1 METSPF
7 YRGVIFFFSILY
19 YQINEDTG
27 TVRAIQRKSG
37 PVSQHVTVISETK
50 TSQKEYTDER
60 AIIFDREPE
69 LGKNLVQSLIA
80 VVYNVYFSSVGP
92 AVKHKCLHSILKM
105 LHYGPVELLKDV
117 LVKIPISSYIAS
129 MMSSNDLRIICSSLQ
144 KADILM
150 KKLNETFQVFFRR
163 EGVMHKIKDLA
174 DGNIVSSPSGTP
186 DKNNSPIERRKE
198 GYLRSSSTLSVKKSN
213 SGSEVGT
220 LFDEITSLEESVQPV
235 EKPSGSSR

>member
-1 METSPF
+1 M
-7 YRGVIFFFSILY
+7 
-19 YQINEDTG
+19 
-27 TVRAIQRKSG
+27 RAIQRKSG

-50 TSQKEYTDER
+50 TSQREYTDER

-174 DGNIVSSPSGTP
+174 DGNIVTSPSGTP
-186 DKNNSPIERRKE
+186 DKNNSPRERRRE
-198 GYLRSSSTLSVKKSN
+198 DYLRSSSTSSVKKSH
-213 SGSEVGT
+213 SESEVGIF
-220 LFDEITSLEESVQPV
+220 FDEITSLEESVQPV
-235 EKPSGSSR
+235 EKPSGS